1 MTTTENQEKKTV
13 KAVKSRVLKTEY
25 INWRKAK
32 WLQNDNLKDLDEE
45 GMEKL
50 KNSLVENDF
59 VMPFHIW
66 EETENDRWILDG
78 HHREKALKELE
89 AEGADV
95 PELLPATF
103 IECNNKKAA
112 AKLVLIY
119 SSIYAKITNEG
130 LNDFLELF
138 EIELEEFK
146 GEIDLPEF
154 SMPRFE
160 QKFQSFGEEGDD
172 DDEQS
177 AKIEEFDNI
186 LVEKGSIFKLGNHI
200 LYCGDGLKIE
210 VWEELLQL
218 LGEDTK
224 IQMVYT
230 DPPYN
235 LPADAIG
242 NLGKKKHKDFA
253 QASGEMSDEEF
264 MLFLRK
270 IMEISCA
277 ISKEGAL
284 HYIWMDFRH
293 VWHMTEAGKTPYGTV
308 EPKQMCI
315 WNKDI
320 GGMGSFYRAKH
331 ELCFIYK
338 HNPTG
343 KAKHISNV
351 DLKDRIRYNVWEYA
365 GGNSLSNPDREEVK
379 SHPTPKNVSMSRE
392 AILDVTNDGDIVVDY
407 FLGSGTTLIAADQ
420 VNRICLATEIEPHYC
435 QHIILRYKRHCEKQG
450 KPFEFEH
457 INGGDNPL
465 TIEAIEETLTSSSED
480 SDEE

>member
-1 MTTTENQEKKTV
+1 MRKIKNRVIKTENIK
-13 KAVKSRVLKTEY
+13 
-25 INWRKAK
+25 WREAK

-50 KNSLVENDF
+50 KNSLVENSF

-66 EETENDRWILDG
+66 EDKEGIRWILDG
-78 HHREKALKELE
+78 HHREKALKRLD
-89 AEGADV
+89 ADGVEV

-103 IECNNKKAA
+103 IDCENKQAA

-119 SSIYAKITNEG
+119 SSIYAKITSVG

-146 GEIDLPEF
+146 DEIDLPEF

-160 QKFQSFGEEGDD
+160 QKFQSFGDEEEE
-172 DDEQS
+172 DEGS
-177 AKIEEFDNI
+177 EKIKEFSQI
-186 LVEKGSIFKLGNHI
+186 LVKTGDIFNLGNHI

-210 VWEELLQL
+210 TWNKLLGL
-218 LGEDTK
+218 LGEHVK

-242 NLGKKKHKDFA
+242 NLGKKRHKDFA
-253 QASGEMSDEEF
+253 QAAGEMSDEEF

-293 VWHMTEAGKTPYGTV
+293 VWHMTEAGKVPYKSV
-308 EPKQMCI
+308 EPKQVCV

-320 GGMGSFYRAKH
+320 AGMGSFYRAKH

-351 DLKDRIRYNVWEYA
+351 DLKDRIRNNVWEYP
-365 GGNSLSNPDREEVK
+365 GGNSFSNQDKEQIK
-379 SHPTPKNVSMSRE
+379 SHPTPKNVAMSRE
-392 AILDVTNDGDIVVDY
+392 AILDVTNDGDLVVDY

-420 VNRICLATEIEPHYC
+420 AKRICVGSEIETHYC
-435 QHIILRYKRHCEKQG
+435 QHIILRYKRHCQKLG
-450 KPFEFEH
+450 KVFEFH
-457 INGGDNPL
+457 HLNGEL
-465 TIEAIEETLTSSSED
+465 TIEAIEATCVETED
-480 SDEE
+480 

>member
-1 MTTTENQEKKTV
+1 
-13 KAVKSRVLKTEY
+13 
-25 INWRKAK
+25 
-32 WLQNDNLKDLDEE
+32 
-45 GMEKL
+45 
-50 KNSLVENDF
+50 
-59 VMPFHIW
+59 
-66 EETENDRWILDG
+66 LDG

-89 AEGADV
+89 EDGVDV

-103 IECNNKKAA
+103 IDCTDKKAA

-160 QKFQSFGEEGDD
+160 QKFHSFGEPEGE
-172 DDEQS
+172 DEQS
-177 AKIEEFDNI
+177 GKIEEFDNI

-210 VWEELLQL
+210 VWQELLQL
-218 LGEDTK
+218 LGDDVK

-242 NLGKKKHKDFA
+242 NLGKTKHKDFA

-264 MLFLRK
+264 MLFIRK

-293 VWHMTEAGKTPYGTV
+293 VWHMTEAGKTPYSIV
-308 EPKQMCI
+308 EPKQMCV

-338 HNPTG
+338 YDPIG

-392 AILDVTNDGDIVVDY
+392 AILDVTHAGDIVVDY

-420 VNRICLATEIEPHYC
+420 VNRICLATEIEEHYC
-435 QHIILRYKRHCEKQG
+435 QHIILRYKRHCEKQE
-450 KPFEFEH
+450 KPFAFEH
-457 INGGDNPL
+457 INGGENPL
-465 TIEAIEETLTSSSED
+465 TIEMIEATISQSEQ
-480 SDEE
+480 SEEE

>member
-1 MTTTENQEKKTV
+1 MSSERKV
-13 KAVKSRVLKTEY
+13 KNRVIKTED
-25 INWRKAK
+25 IKWREAK
-32 WLQNDNLKDLDEE
+32 WLQNQNLKDLDEE

-50 KNSLVENDF
+50 KTSLVENSF

-66 EETENDRWILDG
+66 EETETNRWILDG
-78 HHREKALKELE
+78 HHREKALKALE
-89 AEGADV
+89 ADGVQV

-103 IECNNKKAA
+103 IDCENKQAA

-119 SSIYAKITNEG
+119 SSIYAKITNQG

-138 EIELEEFK
+138 DIQLEEFK

-160 QKFQSFGEEGDD
+160 QKFQSFDDENQSQEEG
-172 DDEQS
+172 E
-177 AKIEEFDNI
+177 KIEEFNQIIVKTGD
-186 LVEKGSIFKLGNHI
+186 IFKLGQHI
-200 LYCGDGLKIE
+200 LYCGDGLKLEI
-210 VWEELLQL
+210 WEKLLQL
-218 LGEDTK
+218 SGEDLK
-224 IQMVYT
+224 ARMIFT

-242 NLGKKKHKDFA
+242 NLGKKRHKDFA
-253 QASGEMSDEEF
+253 QAAGEMSDEEF

-277 ISKEGAL
+277 ISIDGAL

-293 VWHMTEAGKTPYGTV
+293 VWHMTEAGKVPYQSV
-308 EPKQMCI
+308 EPKQVCV

-320 GGMGSFYRAKH
+320 AGMGSFYRAKH

-343 KAKHISNV
+343 KAKHLSNV
-351 DLKDRIRYNVWEYA
+351 NLKDRIRNNVWDYA
-365 GGNSLSNPDREEVK
+365 GGNSLSNPDKEEVK
-379 SHPTPKNVSMSRE
+379 SHPTPKNVFMSRE
-392 AILDVTNDGDIVVDY
+392 AILDVTNSGDIVVDF

-420 VNRICLATEIEPHYC
+420 TKRVCIGSEIEAHYS
-435 QHIILRYKRHCEKQG
+435 QHIILRYKNLCEKEG
-450 KPFEFEH
+450 KPFEFVH
-457 INGGDNPL
+457 LNGEL
-465 TIEAIEETLTSSSED
+465 TIEKIEETIIRNEVHN
-480 SDEE
+480 E

>member
-1 MTTTENQEKKTV
+1 MKVNI
-13 KAVKSRVLKTEY
+13 KSRILKTEE
-25 INWRKAK
+25 IEWRKAK
-32 WLQNDNLKDLDEE
+32 WFQNNNLKDLNEK
-45 GMEKL
+45 GMERL
-50 KNSLVENDF
+50 KKSLVENDF

-66 EETENDRWILDG
+66 EETDTIRWILDG

-89 AEGADV
+89 ADGVEV
-95 PELLPATF
+95 PKLLPATF
-103 IECNNKKAA
+103 IDCVNKKAA

-138 EIELEEFK
+138 ELELEEFK
-146 GEIDLPEF
+146 EEIDLPEF

-160 QKFQSFGEEGDD
+160 QKFQSFDDGDSEE
-172 DDEQS
+172 EQTD
-177 AKIEEFDNI
+177 KIQEFNEI
-186 LVEKGSIFKLGNHI
+186 LVQSGDIFQLGSHI
-200 LYCGDGLKIE
+200 LYCGDGLKLDIWKKLLKLIGEE
-210 VWEELLQL
+210 V
-218 LGEDTK
+218 K
-224 IQMVYT
+224 IRMVYT

-242 NLGKKKHKDFA
+242 NLGKKRHKDFA
-253 QASGEMSDEEF
+253 QAAGEMSDDEF

-277 ISKEGAL
+277 YSVDGAL

-293 VWHMTEAGKTPYGTV
+293 VWHMTEAGREPYKTL

-320 GGMGSFYRAKH
+320 AGMGSFYRAKH

-343 KAKHISNV
+343 KAKHVSNV
-351 DLKDRIRYNVWEYA
+351 DLKNRIRNNVWEYP

-379 SHPTPKNVSMSRE
+379 SHPTPKNVAMSRE
-392 AILDVTNDGDIVVDY
+392 AILDVTGDGDLVVDF

-420 VNRICLATEIEPHYC
+420 AKRICAGSEIETNYC
-435 QHIILRYKRHCEKQG
+435 QHIILRYKRYCEKLG
-450 KPFEFEH
+450 KEFEFKH
-457 INGGDNPL
+457 LNGEL
-465 TIEAIEETLTSSSED
+465 TIENIEATAISEE
-480 SDEE
+480 